1 MAIARLNLDA
11 IETSLR
17 AVQQAFDRINQHL
30 SAQRDPMSDAV
41 VANMRAGYA
50 LIDAWVGAGLDV
62 FAMGNLKHLLELNK
76 VVLCGDQPEAHA
88 QSVDHFDATERR
100 FYEER
105 DGGIEDI
112 VEWLG
117 LHADES
123 AWKRAAGVYVRI
135 LSKPQLFIEGNH
147 RTGALVMSY
156 LLLRDGKPPF
166 VLTVDNAEAFF
177 DPSTVIRDI
186 RKRSPAAIFRL
197 PGIKKRFAKFLQAQ
211 ADSRYLLPQATA
223 MPPTAQAARGR

>member
-1 MAIARLNLDA
+1 MAIARLNLDE
-11 IETSLR
+11 IEISLR
-17 AVQQAFDRINQHL
+17 AVQRAFDRINQHL
-30 SAQRDPMSDAV
+30 SSQRDPMSDAV

-50 LIDAWVGAGLDV
+50 LVDAWVAAGLDV

-76 VVLCGDQPEAHA
+76 VVLCGDQPDART
-88 QSVDHFDATERR
+88 QFVQHFEATERR

-105 DGGIEDI
+105 EGGIEDI

-156 LLLRDGKPPF
+156 LLVRDGEPPF

-211 ADSRYLLPQATA
+211 ADLRYLLPQAA
-223 MPPTAQAARGR
+223 VMAPKVQAARGR